1 MLRLY
6 ARSCRCRLSTK
17 DISVALFDQRDNATG
32 YHSLLAVCLPEAQVI
47 VFSIT
52 FDENKKSFL
61 VKNPVTL
68 EAAAIAS
75 IRATRADVW
84 DLLAVK
90 KDGSLSLFTH
100 GLHEL
105 RIQLRLA
112 QPWNGDSS
120 DSSQV
125 VSLDHVV
132 ALKHVCVSSVYMEM
146 SDGKVYFARMDMSPS
161 DPLVTQAMQMIALVL
176 PEDQAFDL
184 HQKFLE
190 LWSQRYFRTSPSLE
204 FQELTLALFSLLD
217 LRLVYPFKHE
227 ESITSSSVW
236 ERFSVLTTSNRS
248 FDDDPALKRLKLP
261 TPPTTQHYFLFTLNV
276 NPLLAPVLYAL
287 HMLAED
293 LRLDVLRYES
303 LMLLIP
309 LICQI
314 AHIVRPEWA
323 DYWKRLCPNIMPGWP
338 APATTRQFAILVRR
352 NVLNV
357 PQV

>member
-1 MLRLY
+1 
-6 ARSCRCRLSTK
+6 
-17 DISVALFDQRDNATG
+17 
-32 YHSLLAVCLPEAQVI
+32 
-47 VFSIT
+47 
-52 FDENKKSFL
+52 
-61 VKNPVTL
+61 
-68 EAAAIAS
+68 
-75 IRATRADVW
+75 
-84 DLLAVK
+84 
-90 KDGSLSLFTH
+90 
-100 GLHEL
+100 
-105 RIQLRLA
+105 
-112 QPWNGDSS
+112 
-120 DSSQV
+120 
-125 VSLDHVV
+125 
-132 ALKHVCVSSVYMEM
+132 MEM

-161 DPLVTQAMQMIALVL
+161 DPLVTQAMQIIALVL
-176 PEDQAFDL
+176 PEDQTFDL

-190 LWSQRYFRTSPSLE
+190 LWSQRYFRTSPGLE
-204 FQELTLALFSLLD
+204 FQEFTLALFSLLD
-217 LRLVYPFKHE
+217 LKLVYPFKHE

-236 ERFSVLTTSNRS
+236 ERFSALTTSNRS
-248 FDDDPALKRLKLP
+248 FDDDPALKRLQLP

-352 NVLNV
+352 NVLIV

>member
-1 MLRLY
+1 M
-6 ARSCRCRLSTK
+6 
-17 DISVALFDQRDNATG
+17 FDQRCNATG
-32 YHSLLAVCLPEAQVI
+32 YRSLIAVHLPEAQVI
-47 VFSIT
+47 VFAIT
-52 FDENKKSFL
+52 IDEGKKSFVVESL
-61 VKNPVTL
+61 ATL
-68 EAAAIAS
+68 EATAIAS
-75 IRATRADVW
+75 IRATRADIW

-112 QPWNGDSS
+112 QPWNGSNS

-125 VSLDHVV
+125 VPLDHVV

-146 SDGKVYFARMDMSPS
+146 SDGRVYYARMDMSPS
-161 DPLVTQAMQMIALVL
+161 DPLVAQAIQVLALVL
-176 PEDQAFDL
+176 PKKQAFDL

-190 LWSQRYFRTSPSLE
+190 SWSQRYFRTSPGIE
-204 FQELTLALFSLLD
+204 FQEFMLSLFSLLD
-217 LRLVYPFKHE
+217 LKLVYPFKHE
-227 ESITSSSVW
+227 ESIINCSVW
-236 ERFSVLTTSNRS
+236 ERFSALSTSKRS

-261 TPPTTQHYFLFTLNV
+261 TPPATQHYFLFTLNV

-293 LRLDVLRYES
+293 LRLVVLRYES

-314 AHIVRPEWA
+314 AHIIRPEWA

-338 APATTRQFAILVRR
+338 APSTTRQFTPFICQNIL
-352 NVLNV
+352 NL